1 MKLAALCDE
10 DTAVGLRLAGIK
22 ETYVPKEDSAKIWK
36 ELSERDDIGIIFITE
51 QIVEDLQRELK
62 DFRLQNNI
70 PIIIEIPDKKGRLQ
84 DHMDY
89 VSQLIK
95 KAVGVEVVKDKK

>member
-22 ETYVPKEDSAKIWK
+22 ETYVPKDDSAKIWK

-70 PIIIEIPDKKGRLQ
+70 PIILEIPDKKGRLQ
-84 DHMDY
+84 DHADF
-89 VSQLIK
+89 VSHLIK
-95 KAVGVEVVKDKK
+95 KAVGVEISKEK

>member
-10 DTAVGLRLAGIK
+10 DTAVGLRLVGIK

-70 PIIIEIPDKKGRLQ
+70 PIILEIPDKKGRLQ
-84 DHMDY
+84 DHADF
-89 VSQLIK
+89 VSHLIK
-95 KAVGVEVVKDKK
+95 KAVGVEISKEK

>member
-51 QIVEDLQRELK
+51 QIVEGLQRELK

-70 PIIIEIPDKKGRLQ
+70 PIILEIPDKKGRLQ
-84 DHMDY
+84 DHADF
-89 VSQLIK
+89 VSHLIK
-95 KAVGVEVVKDKK
+95 KAVGVEISKEK